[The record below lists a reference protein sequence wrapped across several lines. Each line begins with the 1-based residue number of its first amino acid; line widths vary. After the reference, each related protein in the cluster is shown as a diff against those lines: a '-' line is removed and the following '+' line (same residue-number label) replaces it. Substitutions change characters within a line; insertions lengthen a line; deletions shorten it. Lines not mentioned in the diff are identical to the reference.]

1 MQDSKQGPFG
11 PTIGGCTH
19 AEAVA
24 AWVAKQGVQH
34 ANVNAKGAQDCEL
47 IAIDSSDDFATLIT
61 DKCNT

>member
-24 AWVAKQGVQH
+24 AWVAKQQGSVQH
-34 ANVNAKGAQDCEL
+34 ANANATSKGAAQDCEL
-47 IAIDSSDDFATLIT
+47 IAIDSR
-61 DKCNT
+61 